1 MRIGFVVIGW
11 VMVMAAWPRVGQAQS
26 IHIDVKGWPLKD
38 ALVQFSA
45 QESIDVVFSERQVAG
60 RQATCQYDG
69 DAVEDALGC
78 LLEGQGL
85 RAERVRRRQYVLAA
99 APAEAESALQ
109 PRPLPRGMLRGFVAD
124 ASTGEVLPG
133 AHVYLPA
140 LRLGTTT
147 NEAGYFA
154 IPSLPVRAYT
164 VRFSFLGFQS
174 QDTLLIAGTATS
186 DVRLAPAALQT
197 AEVVV
202 EAAREE
208 AFPVEPGVVDVPIQ
222 ELERLPSFPGEPDLF
237 QALQWLPG
245 VQKAGEVN
253 GGLIVRGGEP
263 DQNLYLLD
271 GAPVYHPW
279 HAFSLISTFQTET
292 FKDIKLYQGSFPA
305 EHGGRLSAVLDAE
318 LKDGNRTSPRTVA
331 AIGVLSG
338 RFIVESPLAKGVSFM
353 VSGRRSY
360 LDQIIGTNHPV
371 EENGVRDT
379 LRTGYFFYDLSG
391 KATWRPSVRHRV
403 SLSYYNGRDVLDVRL
418 PFEISADINE
428 WLKPADLFFE
438 IDTKWGNRL
447 VSARYQYLYS
457 RRFFVTVTAYRSSYR
472 AREGVVI
479 RPTEASSIVSDYG
492 VRLRDLGLKVD
503 IDFYPSLS
511 HQIRTGFRVVQRG
524 FRSTLDARVQRSPG
538 AVDALDQ
545 ESRLE
550 AFELVGYVQDS
561 WQPSARWQVQPGV
574 RASVFSGGSYVRLSP
589 RLGVRYAVDPERLVL
604 RGAAGAQVQY
614 LHRVRDRF
622 SLLYD
627 MVSSRWIPAS
637 SAVPPSSN
645 VQLSA
650 GAESY
655 PLPGL
660 TVAMDTYWRYS
671 NKVLLPRDEFQTK
684 DGLEGPG
691 IELGT
696 LLGQYTRGK
705 ARAYGVELS
714 ARMERGPWQLWLS
727 YAGGRSLS
735 KAPELGETRFRSARF
750 DVPRAFRG
758 AVSRNG
764 RRWSF
769 ALSAVSR
776 SGLPE
781 TVPVSRYALGDPL
794 DEEPTRFL
802 YRPRINNGRL
812 PPYLRYDFLAGYR
825 FTILGARFRTQ
836 LHLYNLTNRRNVI
849 NRVYDPR
856 QEGAVEIRNRHSLPF
871 LPLLEI
877 LVEL

>member
-1 MRIGFVVIGW
+1 MRIGFVVIVW
-11 VMVMAAWPRVGQAQS
+11 VVVMAVLPRAGQAQA
-26 IHIDVKGWPLKD
+26 IRIDVQDFPLRD

-45 QESIDVVFSERQVAG
+45 QESIDVVFSQRQVEG
-60 RQATCQYDG
+60 RQTSCRYEG
-69 DAVEDALGC
+69 DAVEDALAC
-78 LLEGQGL
+78 LLYGHGL

-99 APAEAESALQ
+99 APAATAST
-109 PRPLPRGMLRGFVAD
+109 PVPTPLPRGMLRGFVAD

-133 AHVYLPA
+133 AHVYLPD

-154 IPSLPVRAYT
+154 LPSLPVQVYT
-164 VRFSFLGFQS
+164 VRFSFLGFQP
-174 QDTLLIAGTATS
+174 QDTLLMAGFATT
-186 DVRLAPAALQT
+186 DVRLHPAALQT
-197 AEVVV
+197 GEVVV
-202 EAAREE
+202 EASREE
-208 AFPVEPGVVDVPIQ
+208 RFPVEPGVVDVPVQ

-245 VQKAGEVN
+245 VQKAGELN

-318 LKDGNRTSPRTVA
+318 LKDGNRTTPRTVA

-338 RFIVESPLAKGVSFM
+338 RFVTESPITDKLSFM
-353 VSGRRSY
+353 LSGRRSY
-360 LDQIIGTNHPV
+360 LDQIIGKNHPV
-371 EENGVRDT
+371 EEDGIRDT
-379 LRTGYFFYDLSG
+379 LRTGYFFYDFSG
-391 KATWRPSVRHRV
+391 KATWRPSARHRV

-418 PFEISADINE
+418 PFEITTNIND

-457 RRFFVTVTAYRSSYR
+457 RRFFVTATAYRSSYR
-472 AREGVVI
+472 AREGVFI
-479 RPTEASSIVSDYG
+479 RPTDASSIVSDYG

-503 IDFYPSLS
+503 VDFYPSLA
-511 HQIRTGFRVVQRG
+511 HQLRAGFRVVQRG
-524 FRSTLDARVQRSPG
+524 FRSELDARVQRSPG
-538 AVDALDQ
+538 AVDVLNQ

-550 AFELVGYVQDS
+550 ALELVGYVQDS
-561 WQPSARWQVQPGV
+561 WQPSARWQIQPGL
-574 RASVFSGGSYVRLSP
+574 RASLFSGGSYVRLSP

-604 RGAAGAQVQY
+604 RGSAGAQVQY

-627 MVSSRWIPAS
+627 MVSSRWIPTS
-637 SAVPPSSN
+637 NSVPPSTN
-645 VQLSA
+645 VQFSA
-650 GAESY
+650 GAEAY

-660 TVAMDTYWRYS
+660 TLAMDTYWRYS
-671 NKVLLPRDEFQTK
+671 NKILLPRDEFQAK

-691 IELGT
+691 IEIGT
-696 LLGQYTRGK
+696 LLGQYTRG
-705 ARAYGVELS
+705 RAHAFGVEMA
-714 ARMERGPWQLWLS
+714 ARYEEGPWQVWIS

-735 KAPELGETRFRSARF
+735 KAPELGETSFRPTRF
-750 DVPRAFRG
+750 DVPRAFQG

-764 RRWSF
+764 QHWSF
-769 ALSAVSR
+769 AFSTNWR
-776 SGLPE
+776 SGLPV
-781 TVPVSRYALGDPL
+781 TVPVARYAVGDPL
-794 DEEPTRFL
+794 DEEPARFL

-812 PPYLRYDFLAGYR
+812 PPYLRFDFVAGYR
-825 FTILGARFRTQ
+825 FRVLGARFRTQ
-836 LHLYNLTNRRNVI
+836 LHFYNFTNRRNVI
-849 NRVYDPR
+849 DRLYDPR
-856 QEGAVEIRNRHSLPF
+856 PEDVVEIRDRHSLPF

-877 LVEL
+877 QVIL